1 MAGENQQEMLIRLQV
16 EAGQAIKQM
25 ETASKSVNNLTTAAS
40 NSQRPMAALQQNV
53 RNASYQF
60 TDFVVQVQGGQS
72 AMLAFSQ
79 QAPQLLG
86 AFGALGAAVG
96 LIAALTPSVIMG
108 FQALSKNAKTLEE
121 SIDGAE
127 KALEGLK
134 SQFNFTDRK
143 ALDPLIEQYKE
154 ANQETRNLIL
164 SNLELNVAIAKVAS
178 NDLKVS
184 LGNSIQEGIDQV
196 GFFRRKWIELQD
208 TISNRPAFG
217 ETRSYEIKPEES
229 LKRGFGIDQS
239 QLDNLKKLQ
248 EDFNA
253 AKLSATD
260 FFASVSKVYLATEKP
275 TKDFTAWVQ
284 GLQKAT
290 KAQRELEMATKEY
303 EGALERL
310 RKGNTTTVKAEE
322 KAQKEW
328 EKASDKEIDQI
339 SKQFEALEKLRE
351 QRKKEADALRSATN
365 PLQAYSIALE
375 KARVLLNDNIISQ
388 NEFNNAVYRA
398 ETVLAN
404 SNKLVNGFGDA
415 LSNAFS
421 GAIIGGKSFS
431 QVMNTLAQDV
441 QAAIIKIMI
450 IEPLIRQLKLSMV
463 SSGLF
468 SFGPGS
474 SGTPTSSGPT
484 PGYEGLYIGGTA
496 ANGKVVSNSRMTP
509 FANGGIV
516 NGPTIFPMA
525 NGAGLMGEAGPEAIM
540 PLKRGADGKLGVSGG
555 GGGTVVNVYN
565 QSGAQTEIQE
575 STGSDGGRQIDIY
588 IKQAVER
595 MISTGGIDKTMQS
608 TYGLN
613 RVGRR

>member
-1 MAGENQQEMLIRLQV
+1 MATEQEMLIRLQV

-25 ETASKSVNNLTTAAS
+25 ETASKSVGDLTTAANS
-40 NSQRPMAALQQNV
+40 SQRPMRQLQQNV
-53 RNASYQF
+53 RNASYQL
-60 TDFVVQVQGGQS
+60 TDFAVQVQGGQS

-79 QAPQLLG
+79 QAPQLLAG
-86 AFGALGAAVG
+86 FGAIGAAVG
-96 LIAALTPSVIMG
+96 LIAAVTPAAVMGILALTKDS
-108 FQALSKNAKTLEE
+108 KTLEE
-121 SIDGAE
+121 SLKGVEEAM
-127 KALEGLK
+127 KGLK
-134 SQFNFTDRK
+134 STFDFTERK
-143 ALDPLIEQYKE
+143 NLDPLIEQYKE

-184 LGNSIQEGIDQV
+184 LGNSIQEGIDQL
-196 GFFRRKWIELQD
+196 GFFKRRWIEVQD
-208 TISNRPAFG
+208 LISNRPALG
-217 ETRSYEIKPEES
+217 DARSYEMKPEET
-229 LKRGFGIDQS
+229 LKGGFGIDQQ
-239 QLDNLKKLQ
+239 QLDNIKQLQ
-248 EDFNA
+248 ADFNA
-253 AKLSATD
+253 AKISATD

-275 TKDFTAWVQ
+275 TKDFTTWVQ
-284 GLQKAT
+284 NLQKAT
-290 KAQRELEMATKEY
+290 KAQRELEIATKEY
-303 EGALERL
+303 EAALERL
-310 RKGNTTTVKAEE
+310 RQGNTTTVKAEE
-322 KAQKEW
+322 QAQKEW
-328 EKASDKEIDQI
+328 EKAADKEIDTI
-339 SKQFEALEKLRE
+339 SKQFEALQKLRE
-351 QRKKEADALRSATN
+351 QRLKEADSLRAATN

-404 SNKLVNGFGDA
+404 SNKLVNGLGDA

-431 QVMNTLAQDV
+431 QVMNGLAQDI

-463 SSGLF
+463 GSGLF

-474 SGTPTSSGPT
+474 STTPTATGPT

-565 QSGAQTEIQE
+565 QSGAETEVQE
-575 STGSDGGRQIDIY
+575 STGADGGRQIDIY

>member
-1 MAGENQQEMLIRLQV
+1 MATEQQMLIRLQV

-25 ETASKSVNNLTTAAS
+25 ETASKSVSNLTTAA
-40 NSQRPMAALQQNV
+40 NQSQRPMAQMQQNV
-53 RNASYQF
+53 RNLSFQL
-60 TDFVVQVQGGQS
+60 TDFAVQVQGGQS

-86 AFGALGAAVG
+86 AFGAIGAAVG
-96 LIAALTPSVIMG
+96 LIAALTPAAIMG
-108 FQALSKNAKTLEE
+108 FQVLAKSGKTLEE
-121 SIDGAE
+121 SLESAE
-127 KALEGLK
+127 DAFESLTASFDFKNRK
-134 SQFNFTDRK
+134 S
-143 ALDPLIEQYKE
+143 LDPLIEQYKE
-154 ANQETRNLIL
+154 ANEETKKLIL

-184 LGNSIQEGIDQV
+184 LGNSIQEGIDQL
-196 GFFRRKWIELQD
+196 GFFKRRLIEVQD
-208 TISNRPAFG
+208 LIANRPAFG
-217 ETRSYEIKPEES
+217 DARSYEIKPEET
-229 LKRGFGIDQS
+229 LRIGFGIDQQ
-239 QLDNLKKLQ
+239 QLDNIKQLQ
-248 EDFNA
+248 ADFNA
-253 AKLSATD
+253 AKISATD

-275 TKDFTAWVQ
+275 TKDFTSWVQ
-284 GLQKAT
+284 GIQKAT
-290 KAQRELEMATKEY
+290 KAQRELEVATKEY
-303 EGALERL
+303 ELALERL
-310 RKGNTTTVKAEE
+310 RQGNTSTVKAEE
-322 KAQKEW
+322 EAKKEL
-328 EKASDKEIDQI
+328 EKAYDKDIDRI
-339 SKQFEALEKLRE
+339 SKQFEALEKLRQ
-351 QRKKEADALRSATN
+351 QRLKEADSLRAATN
-365 PLQAYSIALE
+365 PLQAYTIALE

-404 SNKLVNGFGDA
+404 SNKLVNGLGDA
-415 LSNAFS
+415 LSNAFA

-431 QVMNTLAQDV
+431 QVMNGLAQDI

-463 SSGLF
+463 TSGLF

-474 SGTPTSSGPT
+474 SPTPAAMGPT
-484 PGYEGLYIGGTA
+484 PGYEGLYLAGTA
-496 ANGKVVSNSRMTP
+496 ANGKVLSNNRMTP
-509 FANGGIV
+509 FADGGIV
-516 NGPTIFPMA
+516 NGPTVFPMA

-565 QSGAQTEIQE
+565 QSGAETEVQE
-575 STGSDGGRQIDIY
+575 STGADGGRQIDIY

>member
-1 MAGENQQEMLIRLQV
+1 MATEQEMLIRLQV
-16 EAGQAIKQM
+16 EAGQAIRQM
-25 ETASKSVNNLTTAAS
+25 ETASKSVSNLTTAA
-40 NSQRPMAALQQNV
+40 NQSQRPMAQMQQNV
-53 RNASYQF
+53 RNLSFQL
-60 TDFVVQVQGGQS
+60 TDFAVQVQGGQS

-86 AFGALGAAVG
+86 AFGAVGAAVG
-96 LIAALTPSVIMG
+96 LIAALTPAVITG
-108 FQALSKNAKTLEE
+108 FQTLTKD
-121 SIDGAE
+121 SNTLQDSLKGAE
-127 KALEGLK
+127 EAFKNLK
-134 SQFNFTDRK
+134 SSFDFTNRK
-143 ALDPLIEQYKE
+143 SLDPLIEQYKE

-184 LGNSIQEGIDQV
+184 LGNSIQEGIDQL
-196 GFFRRKWIELQD
+196 GFFRRRWIEVQD
-208 TISNRPAFG
+208 LIKNRPALG
-217 ETRSYEIKPEES
+217 DARSYEIKPEET
-229 LKRGFGIDQS
+229 LRIGFGIDQS
-239 QLDNLKKLQ
+239 QLDTIKQLQ
-248 EDFNA
+248 EDFNS

-303 EGALERL
+303 EAALERL
-310 RKGNTTTVKAEE
+310 RQGNTATVKSEE
-322 KAQKEW
+322 QAQKEW

-339 SKQFEALEKLRE
+339 TKQFEALEKLRQ
-351 QRKKEADALRSATN
+351 QRLKEADSLRAATN
-365 PLQAYSIALE
+365 PLQAYAIALE

-388 NEFNNAVYRA
+388 QEFNNAVFRA

-404 SNKLVNGFGDA
+404 SNKLVNGLGDA

-431 QVMNTLAQDV
+431 QVMNGLANDI
-441 QAAIIKIMI
+441 QAAIVKIMI

-463 SSGLF
+463 GSGLF

-474 SGTPTSSGPT
+474 STTPTSSGPT
-484 PGYEGLYIGGTA
+484 PGYEGLYIAGTA
-496 ANGKVVSNSRMTP
+496 ANGKVVSSGRMTA

-565 QSGAQTEIQE
+565 QSGAQTDVQE
-575 STGSDGGRQIDIY
+575 STSSDGGRQIDIY
-588 IKQAVER
+588 IKQAVEKI
-595 MISTGGIDKTMQS
+595 ISTGGMDRTMQS

-613 RVGRR
+613 RIGRR

>member
-1 MAGENQQEMLIRLQV
+1 MATEQEMLIRLQV

-25 ETASKSVNNLTTAAS
+25 ETASKSVGDLTTAAN
-40 NSQRPMAALQQNV
+40 NSQRPMRQLQQNV

-79 QAPQLLG
+79 QAPQLLAG
-86 AFGALGAAVG
+86 FGAIGAGIG
-96 LIAALTPSVIMG
+96 LVAALVPSVITG
-108 FQALSKNAKTLEE
+108 FQALTKNALTLEE
-121 SIDGAE
+121 ATKGAE
-127 KALEGLK
+127 EAFKNLK
-134 SQFNFTDRK
+134 SSFDFTERK
-143 ALDPLIEQYKE
+143 SLDPLIEQYKT
-154 ANQETRNLIL
+154 ANEETRKLIL
-164 SNLELNVAIAKVAS
+164 SNLELNVAIAKVAA
-178 NDLKVS
+178 NDLKTS
-184 LGNSIQEGIDQV
+184 LRDSIQEGIDQL
-196 GFFRRKWIELQD
+196 GLFKRKWIELQD
-208 TISNRPAFG
+208 TFKNRPGFG
-217 ETRSYEIKPEES
+217 ETRSYDRKPEEA
-229 LKRGFGIDQS
+229 LKTGFGIDQQ
-239 QLDNLKKLQ
+239 QLDNIKQLQ
-248 EDFNA
+248 ADFNA

-260 FFASVSKVYLATEKP
+260 FFASVSKIYLATEKP

-290 KAQRELEMATKEY
+290 KAQRELELATKQY
-303 EGALERL
+303 EDALERL

-322 KAQKEW
+322 QAQKEW
-328 EKASDKEIDQI
+328 EKASDKQIDQI

-351 QRKKEADALRSATN
+351 QRIKEADALRAATN

-388 NEFNNAVYRA
+388 TEYNNAVYRA
-398 ETVLAN
+398 QSVLAN

-415 LSNAFS
+415 LSNAFA

-431 QVMNTLAQDV
+431 QVMNGLALDI
-441 QAAIIKIMI
+441 QAAIVKIMI

-463 SSGLF
+463 GSGLF
-468 SFGPGS
+468 NFGPS
-474 SGTPTSSGPT
+474 STPTPTSSGPT
-484 PGYEGLYIGGTA
+484 PGYEGLYISGTA
-496 ANGKVVSNSRMTP
+496 ANGKVMSSGRMTP

-555 GGGTVVNVYN
+555 GTVVNVYN
-565 QSGAQTEIQE
+565 SSGSQAEVKE
-575 STGSDGGRQIDIY
+575 STGSDGQKQIDVY
-588 IKQAVER
+588 ITQAITR
-595 MISTGGIDKTMQS
+595 ALSSGAMDKTMQS

-613 RVGRR
+613 RIGRR

>member
-1 MAGENQQEMLIRLQV
+1 MAGETQQEMLIRLQV
-16 EAGQAIKQM
+16 EAGDAIKKM
-25 ETASKSVNNLTTAAS
+25 ETASKSVETLTSAAEKSTA
-40 NSQRPMAALQQNV
+40 PMKQLQQNV

-79 QAPQLLG
+79 QAPQLLAG
-86 AFGALGAAVG
+86 FGAIGAGIG
-96 LIAALTPSVIMG
+96 LVAALVPSVITG
-108 FQALSKNAKTLEE
+108 IQALTKDALNLAEATKQAE
-121 SIDGAE
+121 SAM
-127 KALEGLK
+127 KGLK
-134 SQFNFTDRK
+134 DQFDFTNRK
-143 ALDPLIEQYKE
+143 SLDPLIEQYKD
-154 ANQETRNLIL
+154 ADKETRKLIL
-164 SNLELNVAIAKVAS
+164 SNLELNVAIAKVAA

-184 LGNSIQEGIDQV
+184 LRDGIQAGIDQL
-196 GFFRRKWIELQD
+196 GFFKRKWIELQD
-208 TISNRPAFG
+208 TFKNRPGFG
-217 ETRSYEIKPEES
+217 ETRSYDRKPEEA
-229 LKRGFGIDQS
+229 LKTGFGIDQQ
-239 QLDNLKKLQ
+239 QLDNIKKLQ

-253 AKLSATD
+253 AKISATD
-260 FFASVSKVYLATEKP
+260 FFSSVSKIYLATEKP
-275 TKDFTAWVQ
+275 TKDFTEWVQ
-284 GLQKAT
+284 TLQKAT
-290 KAQRELEMATKEY
+290 KAQRELEVATKEY
-303 EGALERL
+303 EAATERL
-310 RKGNTTTVKAEE
+310 RKGDLSTVKEQE

-328 EKASDKEIDQI
+328 EKAADKEIDKI

-351 QRKKEADALRSATN
+351 QRKKEAQSLLGAVN
-365 PLQAYSIALE
+365 PLEAYATALE
-375 KARVLLNDNIISQ
+375 KARVLLNDNIISMKQ
-388 NEFNNAVYRA
+388 YNDIVYRA
-398 ETVLAN
+398 QTVLAN

-415 LSNAFS
+415 LSNAFQ
-421 GAIIGGKSFS
+421 GALIGGKSFS
-431 QVMNTLAQDV
+431 QVMNTLAQDI

-463 SSGLF
+463 GSGLF
-468 SFGPGS
+468 SFGGS
-474 SGTPTSSGPT
+474 ATPTSSGPT

-496 ANGKVVSNSRMTP
+496 ANGKVVSSGRMTP

-555 GGGTVVNVYN
+555 GSNTVVNVYN
-565 QSGAQTEIQE
+565 QSGAQTEVQE
-575 STGSDGGRQIDIY
+575 STGSDGSRQIDIY

>member
-1 MAGENQQEMLIRLQV
+1 MATEQEMLIRLQV

-25 ETASKSVNNLTTAAS
+25 ETASKSVGDLTTAAN
-40 NSQRPMAALQQNV
+40 NSQRPMRQLQQNV

-79 QAPQLLG
+79 QAPQLLAG
-86 AFGALGAAVG
+86 FGALGAGIG
-96 LIAALTPSVIMG
+96 LVAALTPAVITG
-108 FQALSKNAKTLEE
+108 FKALTKDANTLEE
-121 SIDGAE
+121 S
-127 KALEGLK
+127 LEGVESAFKNLK
-134 SQFNFTDRK
+134 SSFDFTDRK
-143 ALDPLIEQYKE
+143 SLDPLIEQYKD
-154 ANQETRNLIL
+154 ANEETKKLIL
-164 SNLELNVAIAKVAS
+164 SNIELNVAIAKVAA

-184 LGNSIQEGIDQV
+184 LRDGIEEGIKQL
-196 GFFRRKWIELQD
+196 GFFRSKWIELQD
-208 TISNRPAFG
+208 TIANRPALG
-217 ETRSYEIKPEES
+217 QARSYEIKPEEN
-229 LKRGFGIDQS
+229 LKRGFGIDQE
-239 QLDNLKKLQ
+239 QLDTIKQLQ
-248 EDFNA
+248 ADFNA
-253 AKLSATD
+253 AKISATD
-260 FFASVSKVYLATEKP
+260 FFASVSKVYVATEKP

-284 GLQKAT
+284 NLQKAT
-290 KAQRELEMATKEY
+290 KAQRELELATKQY
-303 EGALERL
+303 EEAVERL
-310 RKGNTTTVKAEE
+310 RQGNTTTVKAEE
-322 KAQKEW
+322 QAKKDW
-328 EKASDKEIDQI
+328 EKATDKEIDQI
-339 SKQFEALEKLRE
+339 SKQFEALEKLRQ
-351 QRKKEADALRSATN
+351 QRLKEADALRAATN
-365 PLQAYSIALE
+365 PLQAYQIALE

-404 SNKLVNGFGDA
+404 SNKLVNGLGDA
-415 LSNAFS
+415 LSNAFA

-431 QVMNTLAQDV
+431 QVMNGLAQDV
-441 QAAIIKIMI
+441 QAAIVKIMI
-450 IEPLIRQLKLSMV
+450 IEPLIRQLKLAMV
-463 SSGLF
+463 GSGLF

-474 SGTPTSSGPT
+474 STTPTSSGPT

-496 ANGKVVSNSRMTP
+496 ANGKIVSNSRMTP

-555 GGGTVVNVYN
+555 GGNTVVNVYN
-565 QSGAQTEIQE
+565 QSGAQTEVQE
-575 STGSDGGRQIDIY
+575 STGADGGRQIDIY

>member
-1 MAGENQQEMLIRLQV
+1 MATEQEMLIKLQV

-25 ETASKSVNNLTTAAS
+25 ETASRSVGDLTTAAN
-40 NSQRPMAALQQNV
+40 NSQRPMRQLQQNV

-79 QAPQLLG
+79 QAPQLLAG
-86 AFGALGAAVG
+86 FGALGAAVG
-96 LIAALTPSVIMG
+96 LVAALTPSVIMG
-108 FQALSKNAKTLEE
+108 FQALTKDSNTLEE
-121 SIDGAE
+121 SLKGAE
-127 KALEGLK
+127 EAFKNLK
-134 SQFNFTDRK
+134 SSFDFTDRK
-143 ALDPLIEQYKE
+143 SLDPLIEQYKT
-154 ANQETRNLIL
+154 ANEETRKLIL

-184 LGNSIQEGIDQV
+184 LGNSIQEGIDQI
-196 GFFRRKWIELQD
+196 GFFKRQFLELQD
-208 TISNRPAFG
+208 LIINRPKFG
-217 ETRSYEIKPEES
+217 ETRSYDRKPEES
-229 LKRGFGIDQS
+229 LRLGFGIDQQ
-239 QLDNLKKLQ
+239 QLDNIKQLQ
-248 EDFNA
+248 ADFNA

-284 GLQKAT
+284 NLQKAT
-290 KAQRELEMATKEY
+290 KAQRELELATKQY
-303 EGALERL
+303 EDALERL
-310 RKGNTTTVKAEE
+310 RQGNTTTVKAEE
-322 KAQKEW
+322 QAQKEW
-328 EKASDKEIDQI
+328 EKASDKEIDKI

-351 QRKKEADALRSATN
+351 QRIKEADALRAATN

-388 NEFNNAVYRA
+388 SEYNNAVYRA
-398 ETVLAN
+398 QSVLAN
-404 SNKLVNGFGDA
+404 SNKLVNGLGDA
-415 LSNAFS
+415 LSNAFA

-431 QVMNTLAQDV
+431 QVMNGLALDI
-441 QAAIIKIMI
+441 QAAIVKIMI

-463 SSGLF
+463 GSGLF
-468 SFGPGS
+468 NFGPS
-474 SGTPTSSGPT
+474 STPTPTSSGPT
-484 PGYEGLYIGGTA
+484 PGYEGLYISGTA
-496 ANGKVVSNSRMTP
+496 ANGKVMSSGRMTA

-555 GGGTVVNVYN
+555 GTTVNVYN
-565 QSGAQTEIQE
+565 SSGTQAEVKE
-575 STGSDGGRQIDIY
+575 STGSDGQKQIDIY
-588 IKQAVER
+588 IKQVMER
-595 MISTGGIDKTMQS
+595 MISTGSMDKTMQS

>member
-1 MAGENQQEMLIRLQV
+1 MAGETQQEMLIRLQV

-25 ETASKSVNNLTTAAS
+25 ETASKSVGDLTTAAN
-40 NSQRPMAALQQNV
+40 NSQRPMRQLQQNV
-53 RNASYQF
+53 RNASYQL
-60 TDFVVQVQGGQS
+60 TDFAVQVQGGQS

-79 QAPQLLG
+79 QAPQLLAG
-86 AFGALGAAVG
+86 FGAIGAAVG
-96 LIAALTPSVIMG
+96 LIAALAPAAVQGILAITKDS
-108 FQALSKNAKTLEE
+108 KTLEE
-121 SIDGAE
+121 SLKGVEEAM
-127 KALEGLK
+127 KGLK
-134 SQFNFTDRK
+134 STFDFTDRK
-143 ALDPLIEQYKE
+143 NLDPLIEQYKT
-154 ANQETRNLIL
+154 ANEETRKLIL
-164 SNLELNVAIAKVAS
+164 SNLELNVAIAKVAA

-184 LGNSIQEGIDQV
+184 LGNSIQEGIDQL
-196 GFFRRKWIELQD
+196 GFFKRRWIEVQD
-208 TISNRPAFG
+208 LIANRPALG
-217 ETRSYEIKPEES
+217 DARSYEIKPEET
-229 LKRGFGIDQS
+229 LRIGFGISQQ
-239 QLDNLKKLQ
+239 QLDNIKQLQ

-253 AKLSATD
+253 AKISATD

-290 KAQRELEMATKEY
+290 KAQRELELATKEY

-310 RKGNTTTVKAEE
+310 RQGNTTTVKAEE
-322 KAQKEW
+322 QAQKEW

-339 SKQFEALEKLRE
+339 SKQFEALEKLRQ
-351 QRKKEADALRSATN
+351 QRLKEADALRAATN

-388 NEFNNAVYRA
+388 DEFNNAVYRA

-404 SNKLVNGFGDA
+404 SNKLVNGLGDA

-431 QVMNTLAQDV
+431 QVMNGLANDI
-441 QAAIIKIMI
+441 QAAIVKIMI

-463 SSGLF
+463 GSGLF

-474 SGTPTSSGPT
+474 STTPTSSGPT

-496 ANGKVVSNSRMTP
+496 ANGKVVSSGRMTP

-565 QSGAQTEIQE
+565 QSGAQTDVQE
-575 STGSDGGRQIDIY
+575 STSSDGGRQIDIY
-588 IKQAVER
+588 IKQAVEKI
-595 MISTGGIDKTMQS
+595 ISTGGMDKTMQS

-613 RVGRR
+613 RIGRR

>member
-1 MAGENQQEMLIRLQV
+1 MATEQEMLIRLQV

-25 ETASKSVNNLTTAAS
+25 ETASKSVGDLTTAAN
-40 NSQRPMAALQQNV
+40 NSQRPMRQLQQNV

-79 QAPQLLG
+79 QAPQLLAG
-86 AFGALGAAVG
+86 FGALGAGIG
-96 LIAALTPSVIMG
+96 LVAALTPAVITG
-108 FQALSKNAKTLEE
+108 FKALTKDANTLEE
-121 SIDGAE
+121 S
-127 KALEGLK
+127 LEGVESAFKNLK
-134 SQFNFTDRK
+134 SSFDFTDRK
-143 ALDPLIEQYKE
+143 SLDPLIEQYKD
-154 ANQETRNLIL
+154 ANEETKKLIL
-164 SNLELNVAIAKVAS
+164 SNIELNVAIAKVAA

-184 LGNSIQEGIDQV
+184 LRDGIEEGIKQL
-196 GFFRRKWIELQD
+196 GFFRSKWIELQD
-208 TISNRPAFG
+208 TIANRPALG
-217 ETRSYEIKPEES
+217 QARSYEIKPEEN
-229 LKRGFGIDQS
+229 LKRGFGIDQE
-239 QLDNLKKLQ
+239 QLDTIKQLQ
-248 EDFNA
+248 ADFNA
-253 AKLSATD
+253 AKISATD
-260 FFASVSKVYLATEKP
+260 FFASVSKVYVATEKP

-284 GLQKAT
+284 NLQKAT
-290 KAQRELEMATKEY
+290 KAQRELELATKQY
-303 EGALERL
+303 EEALERL
-310 RKGNTTTVKAEE
+310 RQGNTTTVKAEE
-322 KAQKEW
+322 QAKKDW
-328 EKASDKEIDQI
+328 EKATDKEIDQI
-339 SKQFEALEKLRE
+339 SKQFEALEKLRQ
-351 QRKKEADALRSATN
+351 QRLKEADALRAATN
-365 PLQAYSIALE
+365 PLQAYQIALE

-404 SNKLVNGFGDA
+404 SNKLVNGLGDA
-415 LSNAFS
+415 LSNAFA

-431 QVMNTLAQDV
+431 QVMNGLAQDV
-441 QAAIIKIMI
+441 QAAIVKIMI
-450 IEPLIRQLKLSMV
+450 IEPLIRQLKLAMV
-463 SSGLF
+463 GSGLF

-474 SGTPTSSGPT
+474 STTPTSSGPT

-496 ANGKVVSNSRMTP
+496 ANGKIVSNSRMTP

-555 GGGTVVNVYN
+555 GGNTVVNVYN
-565 QSGAQTEIQE
+565 QSGAQTEVQE
-575 STGSDGGRQIDIY
+575 STGADGGRQIDIY

>member
-1 MAGENQQEMLIRLQV
+1 MATEQEMLIRLQV
-16 EAGQAIKQM
+16 EAGQAIRQM
-25 ETASKSVNNLTTAAS
+25 ETASKSVSNLTTAA
-40 NSQRPMAALQQNV
+40 NQSQRPMAQMQQNV
-53 RNASYQF
+53 RNLSFQL

-86 AFGALGAAVG
+86 AFGAVGAAVG
-96 LIAALTPSVIMG
+96 LIAALTPAVITG
-108 FQALSKNAKTLEE
+108 FQALTKDSNTLT
-121 SIDGAE
+121 DALKGAE
-127 KALEGLK
+127 DAFKNLK
-134 SQFNFTDRK
+134 SSFDFTDRK
-143 ALDPLIEQYKE
+143 SLDPLIEQYKE

-184 LGNSIQEGIDQV
+184 LGNSIQEGIDQL
-196 GFFRRKWIELQD
+196 GFFKRRWIEVQD
-208 TISNRPAFG
+208 LISNRPALG
-217 ETRSYEIKPEES
+217 DARSYEIKPEET
-229 LKRGFGIDQS
+229 LRIGFGIDQQ
-239 QLDNLKKLQ
+239 QLDNIKQLQ
-248 EDFNA
+248 ADFNA
-253 AKLSATD
+253 AKISATD

-275 TKDFTAWVQ
+275 TKDFTTWVQ
-284 GLQKAT
+284 NLQKAT

-303 EGALERL
+303 EAALERL
-310 RKGNTTTVKAEE
+310 RQGNTTTVKAEE
-322 KAQKEW
+322 QAQKEW
-328 EKASDKEIDQI
+328 EKSADKEIDTI
-339 SKQFEALEKLRE
+339 SKQFEALQKLRE
-351 QRKKEADALRSATN
+351 QRLKEADSLRAATN

-388 NEFNNAVYRA
+388 NEFNNAVFRA

-404 SNKLVNGFGDA
+404 SNKLVNGLGDA
-415 LSNAFS
+415 LSNAFA

-431 QVMNTLAQDV
+431 QVMNGLAQDV

-463 SSGLF
+463 TSGLF

-474 SGTPTSSGPT
+474 STTPTATGPT
-484 PGYEGLYIGGTA
+484 PGYEGLYLGGTA
-496 ANGKVVSNSRMTP
+496 ANGKVVSNNRMTP

-555 GGGTVVNVYN
+555 GSNTVVNVYN
-565 QSGAQTEIQE
+565 QSGAETEIQE
-575 STGSDGGRQIDIY
+575 STGADGGRQIDIY

>member
-1 MAGENQQEMLIRLQV
+1 MANEQEMLIRLQV
-16 EAGQAIKQM
+16 EAGQAIRQM
-25 ETASKSVNNLTTAAS
+25 ETAAKSVGNLTNAAN
-40 NSQRPMAALQQNV
+40 NSQRPMRQLQQHV

-79 QAPQLLG
+79 QAPQLLA
-86 AFGALGAAVG
+86 AFGAVGAAVG

-108 FQALSKNAKTLEE
+108 FQALAKSGKTLEE
-121 SIDGAE
+121 S
-127 KALEGLK
+127 LK
-134 SQFNFTDRK
+134 SAEEAFKNLKSTFDFTDRK
-143 ALDPLIEQYKE
+143 NLDPLIEQYKE
-154 ANQETRNLIL
+154 ANQETKNLIL

-184 LGNSIQEGIDQV
+184 LGNSIQEGIDQL
-196 GFFRRKWIELQD
+196 GFFKRRWIEVQD
-208 TISNRPAFG
+208 LIANRPALG
-217 ETRSYEIKPEES
+217 DARSYEIKPEET
-229 LKRGFGIDQS
+229 LRIGFGIDQQ
-239 QLDNLKKLQ
+239 QLDNIKQLQ
-248 EDFNA
+248 ADFNA
-253 AKLSATD
+253 AKISATD

-275 TKDFTAWVQ
+275 TKDFTTWVQ
-284 GLQKAT
+284 TLQKAT

-303 EGALERL
+303 EGAVERL
-310 RKGNTTTVKAEE
+310 RQGNTTTVKAEE
-322 KAQKEW
+322 QAQKEW
-328 EKASDKEIDQI
+328 EKASDKEIEQI
-339 SKQFEALEKLRE
+339 SKQFEALEKLRQ
-351 QRKKEADALRSATN
+351 QRLKEADALRAATN

-404 SNKLVNGFGDA
+404 SNKLVNGLGDA

-431 QVMNTLAQDV
+431 QVMSGLANDIQS
-441 QAAIIKIMI
+441 AIVKIMI

-463 SSGLF
+463 GSGLF

-474 SGTPTSSGPT
+474 STTPTSSGPT

-496 ANGKVVSNSRMTP
+496 ANGKVVSSGRMTP

-565 QSGAQTEIQE
+565 QSGAQTDVQE
-575 STGSDGGRQIDIY
+575 STSSDGGRQIDIY
-588 IKQAVER
+588 IKQAVEKI
-595 MISTGGIDKTMQS
+595 ISTGGMDRTMQS

-613 RVGRR
+613 RIGRR

>member
-1 MAGENQQEMLIRLQV
+1 MATEQEMLIRLQV

-25 ETASKSVNNLTTAAS
+25 ETASKSVGDLTTAAN
-40 NSQRPMAALQQNV
+40 NSQRPMRQLQQNV
-53 RNASYQF
+53 RNASYQL
-60 TDFVVQVQGGQS
+60 TDFAVQVQGGQS

-79 QAPQLLG
+79 QAPQLLAG
-86 AFGALGAAVG
+86 FGAIGAAVG
-96 LIAALTPSVIMG
+96 LIAALAPAAVQGILAITKDS
-108 FQALSKNAKTLEE
+108 KTLEE
-121 SIDGAE
+121 SLKGVEEAM
-127 KALEGLK
+127 KGLK
-134 SQFNFTDRK
+134 STFDFTERK
-143 ALDPLIEQYKE
+143 SLDPLIEQYKE

-184 LGNSIQEGIDQV
+184 LGNSIEEGIDQL
-196 GFFRRKWIELQD
+196 GFFKRRWIEVQD
-208 TISNRPAFG
+208 LIANRPALG
-217 ETRSYEIKPEES
+217 EARSYEIKPEET
-229 LKRGFGIDQS
+229 LRIGFGIDQS
-239 QLDNLKKLQ
+239 QLDTIKQLQ
-248 EDFNA
+248 ADFNA

-290 KAQRELEMATKEY
+290 KAQRELEIATKEY
-303 EGALERL
+303 EGVLERL
-310 RKGNTTTVKAEE
+310 RQGNTTTVKAEE

-339 SKQFEALEKLRE
+339 SKQFEALQKLRE
-351 QRKKEADALRSATN
+351 QRLKEADALRAATN

-404 SNKLVNGFGDA
+404 SNKLVNGLGDA

-431 QVMNTLAQDV
+431 QVMNGLAADI

-463 SSGLF
+463 GSGLF

-474 SGTPTSSGPT
+474 STTPTSTGPT
-484 PGYEGLYIGGTA
+484 PGYEGLFIGGTA

-555 GGGTVVNVYN
+555 GSGTVVNVYN
-565 QSGAQTEIQE
+565 QSGAQTEVQE
-575 STGSDGGRQIDIY
+575 STGSDGSRQIDIY